1 MLARSASSVK
11 SSTARSSMA
20 GVRYSTGIDDSGGR
34 WNSARI
40 CEPDRVEY
48 PVSSRV
54 TVVIRTSPR
63 SIRVAH
69 SEASDD
75 GHEKLPKDG
84 QIAARWRS

>member
-48 PVSSRV
+48 PVSSRGDS
-54 TVVIRTSPR
+54 RDPHQSAFDPR
-63 SIRVAH
+63 GPFRGI
-69 SEASDD
+69 
-75 GHEKLPKDG
+75 
-84 QIAARWRS
+84 